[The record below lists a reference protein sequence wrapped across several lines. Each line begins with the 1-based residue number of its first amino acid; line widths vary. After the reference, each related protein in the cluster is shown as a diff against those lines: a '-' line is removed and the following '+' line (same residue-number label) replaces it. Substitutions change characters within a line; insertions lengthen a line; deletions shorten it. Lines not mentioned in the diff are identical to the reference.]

1 MMWSRCLVS
10 LLAMTALILQSPH
23 AQATVPS
30 KDKLL
35 NHADF
40 ERAAAALK
48 CDVAAIYAVA
58 EIESSRG
65 GFLPS
70 GRPVI
75 LFEAHIFSGQ
85 TKGKHDASHPDI
97 SSPKWNRSIYKG
109 GEKEHDRL
117 DSAMKLDKDAAL
129 RSASWGRFQIMGFNH
144 KAAGYAK
151 LDDFIAAMHES
162 EGKHLDAFVSFLK
175 TNRLDAPLREKRWT
189 AFAEGYNGKGQA
201 KNQYD
206 KKLERAYEKHA
217 KLLAK

>member
-1 MMWSRCLVS
+1 LSRCILP
-10 LLAMTALILQSPH
+10 LLGLFVILGSITAQNPIP
-23 AQATVPS
+23 
-30 KDKLL
+30 KDKRL
-35 NHADF
+35 HPADF
-40 ERAAAALK
+40 ERAARDLQ
-48 CDVAAIYAVA
+48 CDIAAIYAVS

-75 LFEAHIFSGQ
+75 LFEAHVFSRE
-85 TKGKHDASHPDI
+85 TKGKYDATHPEI
-97 SSPKWNRSIYKG
+97 SSPKWNRSLYKG
-109 GEKEHDRL
+109 GEKEHERL
-117 DSAMKLDKDAAL
+117 DAAMKLDRDAAW

-151 LDDFIAAMHES
+151 IEDFIAAMQES
-162 EGKHLDAFVSFLK
+162 EGNHLDAFVSFLK

-206 KKLERAYEKHA
+206 QKLEKAFEKHA